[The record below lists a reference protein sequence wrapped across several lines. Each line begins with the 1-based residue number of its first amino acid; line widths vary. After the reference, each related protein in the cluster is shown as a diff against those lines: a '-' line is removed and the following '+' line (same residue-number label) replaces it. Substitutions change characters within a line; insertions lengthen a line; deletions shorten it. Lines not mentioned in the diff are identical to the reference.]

1 MRGLGAIF
9 GATVAGS
16 IVYGLYNWLL
26 EPLIPDVP
34 VISVNRKVK
43 TEAGEQTLAVPYL
56 TLDNVVVVAAIAA
69 VAVPIGSM
77 IHKLPVVGAVIPAP
91 K

>member
-1 MRGLGAIF
+1 MRHLGAIF

-34 VISVNRKVK
+34 IVSVNRKVK
-43 TEAGEQTLAVPYL
+43 TEAGEVTTPVPYL
-56 TLDNVVVVAAIAA
+56 TLDNVAVVAVIAA
-69 VAVPIGSM
+69 VAVPIGSL
-77 IHKLPVVGAVIPAP
+77 IHKASGGIVPAA